1 MTHRVF
7 EIWQYAGRIYGN
19 ERANLPPSIAVRGFE
34 YAFEFRGK
42 SATFSIVTHD
52 INLSRDAALK
62 FAVSIYASK
71 YVVRTVD
78 LSNCYLRRD
87 DTANRLWTGD
97 TDPDER
103 EC

>member
-42 SATFSIVTHD
+42 STTFSIVTHD
-52 INLSRDAALK
+52 SNLSRDAALK
-62 FAVSIYASK
+62 FAISINAGE

-78 LSNCYLRRD
+78 LSNCYLKRD
-87 DTANRLWTGD
+87 DTANRLWAGD
-97 TDPDER
+97 E
-103 EC
+103 E